1 MCLVVEQ
8 SQRNREGVCPSHSQ
22 PDLRH
27 TRPAGR
33 KSTWMGLHRTGK
45 YILSVAEICVNQDPF
60 FILTPRDWP
69 SYCLAP
75 TPCPFLVTHS
85 CVGPTFFSI
94 PSAFCKND
102 SLIAMEGHWN
112 PRQESSDHVTCEQ
125 EHSTPKRSPARIML
139 WPSSFYSRNENW
151 FQESLPQY
159 VFIYTCKW

>member
-60 FILTPRDWP
+60 FILTPRDFP
-69 SYCLAP
+69 SVDTL
-75 TPCPFLVTHS
+75 TQLLSSTHTLSLFGDTFLCGSYFLQHS
-85 CVGPTFFSI
+85 FS
-94 PSAFCKND
+94 F
-102 SLIAMEGHWN
+102 L
-112 PRQESSDHVTCEQ
+112 QE
-125 EHSTPKRSPARIML
+125 
-139 WPSSFYSRNENW
+139 
-151 FQESLPQY
+151 
-159 VFIYTCKW
+159 